1 MSVQNDGPK
10 APPPPA
16 EQSLKYMAW
25 DIKTLGTE
33 VKNMNVVLQRIA
45 ESIVHNTQTMERLL
59 KQIATAAVR
68 EEKPPF

>member
-25 DIKTLGTE
+25 DVKTLGLE
-33 VKNMNVVLQRIA
+33 VKNMNTVLQRIA
-45 ESIVHNTQTMERLL
+45 ESIVHNTQVMEKLL
-59 KQIATAAVR
+59 KTIATKD
-68 EEKPPF
+68 EKPPF